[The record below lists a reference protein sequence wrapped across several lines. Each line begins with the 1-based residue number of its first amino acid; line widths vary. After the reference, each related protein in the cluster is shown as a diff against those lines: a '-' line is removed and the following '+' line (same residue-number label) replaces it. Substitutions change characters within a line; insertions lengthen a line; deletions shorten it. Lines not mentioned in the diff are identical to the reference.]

1 MALIETDRVIRQMG
15 KPLAIVTAVNL
26 SLLLAAT
33 FSSSARAAEA
43 PKPEPTGQELA
54 FDNRKGNCLACHAM
68 PGEPKAVTNTNI
80 APPLI
85 GMAARFPDRRKLYGQ
100 IWDATRAN
108 PDTAMPPFGKNGILT
123 DTEINKV
130 VDYVY
135 GL

>member
-1 MALIETDRVIRQMG
+1 MALIKTDRVRQME
-15 KPLAIVTAVNL
+15 KQIAIVTAASL
-26 SLLLAAT
+26 SLLLTAT
-33 FSSSARAAEA
+33 FIPSALAAEA
-43 PKPEPTGQELA
+43 SKPEPTGQELA

-85 GMAARFPDRRKLYGQ
+85 GMAARFPDRKNLYGQ

-108 PDTAMPPFGKNGILT
+108 PDTAMPPFGKNKILT
-123 DTEINKV
+123 DAEINKV

>member
-1 MALIETDRVIRQMG
+1 MEKQIS
-15 KPLAIVTAVNL
+15 IVTAAGL
-26 SLLLAAT
+26 SLLLATT
-33 FSSSARAAEA
+33 FITPARAAEA
-43 PKPEPTGQELA
+43 SKPEPTGQELA

-85 GMAARFPDRRKLYGQ
+85 GMAARFPDRNKLYGQ

-108 PDTAMPPFGKNGILT
+108 SDTAMPPFGRNKILT
-123 DTEINKV
+123 DAEINKV